1 MQVIDNLGKESTS
14 QISIRQPKYL
24 IPNLYNIQWRIVN
37 MPLTVLELF
46 DFNDLYKHR
55 FPDEDDRAIVE
66 KLKQLGLYDL
76 QVQGPVRWGNGVPSD
91 NSGFYVVSL
100 SDNRDENNNCE
111 EHIPVCEATI
121 ENVWLKNASK
131 MTIDGQKANTENIKS
146 FLSEFWLP
154 EENILYI
161 GQTNRK
167 LRERVGE
174 YYRHPIGKKSP
185 HSGGQWLHA
194 LSICSKTFV
203 YYVETKNHK
212 EIEKNLLQEIEKNLL
227 QNFDFHVQLEG
238 NNYDEYVLPFANL
251 NMRKEDGKMYNK
263 NKRNRQIRMEHQRQ

>member
-1 MQVIDNLGKESTS
+1 
-14 QISIRQPKYL
+14 
-24 IPNLYNIQWRIVN
+24 

-46 DFNDLYKHR
+46 DFQDLYEHYLQ
-55 FPDEDDRAIVE
+55 DEDNPDIVE
-66 KLKQLGLYDL
+66 ELKRQGLYDL
-76 QVQGPVRWGNGVPSD
+76 QVQGPVRWGNNVPSYK
-91 NSGFYVVSL
+91 SGVYVVSL
-100 SDNRDENNNCE
+100 SDTPEKNNNLKERIPICE
-111 EHIPVCEATI
+111 TKI

-131 MTIDGQKANTENIKS
+131 MTIDGQKAKIGKITS
-146 FLSEFWLP
+146 FLSEYWLP

-161 GQTNRK
+161 GETNDLNR
-167 LRERVGE
+167 RVNE
-174 YYRHPIGKKSP
+174 CYKHQIGKSKP

-194 LSICSKTFV
+194 LSICRETFV
-203 YYVETKNHK
+203 YFVETTKYFQAK
-212 EIEKNLLQEIEKNLL
+212 TLLL